1 MFSQLVSVNCVHFC
15 RAVQVRLLG
24 LAVGSTM
31 EEPAFSL
38 VPIEVYHQLKVSA
51 SSLSIVELS
60 VADLIISLKIYS
72 SCRN

>member
-1 MFSQLVSVNCVHFC
+1 
-15 RAVQVRLLG
+15 
-24 LAVGSTM
+24 M
-31 EEPAFSL
+31 EEPPFSL
-38 VPIEVYHQLKVSA
+38 ATIEVYHQLKVSA